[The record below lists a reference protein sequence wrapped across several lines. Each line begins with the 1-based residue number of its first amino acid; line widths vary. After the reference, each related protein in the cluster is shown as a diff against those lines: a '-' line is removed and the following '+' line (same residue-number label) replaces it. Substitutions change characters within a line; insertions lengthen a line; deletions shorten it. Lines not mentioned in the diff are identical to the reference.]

1 MSSVKNYNFKYNL
14 TMGIIDR
21 IKNQVIISVQA
32 MPYEPLY
39 KEECILAMMQSVIN
53 GGAKALRLAGKRDVL
68 NAKKHFDVPIIGL
81 TKPDKLPNNWKE
93 VVYITPTLK
102 EVNELIEANADII
115 ATDATNRPRP
125 KESLQEIC
133 NHIKN
138 NNKLSMADISTFEE
152 GIKAR
157 EMGFDIISTTL
168 SGYTIHSRQDLK
180 TPDFELLKNLVKELD
195 CPIILEGRI
204 WEPKEVT
211 KAFELGAH
219 SVVIGSAITR
229 PQLITKRFCEREE

>member
-1 MSSVKNYNFKYNL
+1 MSSVKIYNFKYNF
-14 TMGIIDR
+14 TMDIIKK
-21 IKNQVIISVQA
+21 IKNQVIVSVQA
-32 MPYEPLY
+32 MPDEPLY
-39 KEECILAMMQSVIN
+39 KEDCMLAMMQSVIN
-53 GGAKALRLAGKRDVL
+53 GSAKALRLAGKRDIL
-68 NAKKHFDVPIIGL
+68 NAKKHFNVPIIGL

-93 VVYITPTLK
+93 VVYITPTFK

-125 KESLQEIC
+125 KESLLEIC
-133 NHIKN
+133 NYIKEK
-138 NNKLSMADISTFEE
+138 NKLSMADISTFEE

-180 TPDFELLKNLVKELD
+180 TPDFDLLENLVKELD